1 MKKLQRVRT
10 RRQLLRATA
19 AGVLRATAVGAVSIP
34 FLALARKS
42 ASAQGGNGQG
52 GNGQG
57 GLKCFLKGTKI
68 STPSGDR
75 LVQDLRI
82 GDEVQTLAGRKTI
95 KWIGY
100 NKFTKEEGRAW
111 QDSVMPIRVARFAI
125 DDHTPHCDLYLSPWH
140 CIFLNQALI
149 PVMYLINE
157 ATIAQGT
164 PSDTPAI
171 EYYHIELDT
180 HEVIY
185 AEGALVESF
194 IDDDSN
200 RENFSNFVQYERLYG
215 AEPQSKM
222 TPFAPILRYRG
233 RREELKGL
241 VRSLISNVV
250 DVRDPIQ
257 SAYEPPCPASG
268 SGARLTVGRA
278 HRHHDDNAMASR
290 PPIAKQ
296 ESIIASSV
304 NKMILVGNLG
314 RDPEIRHTRDGRP
327 VAKRRR
333 QLSSSTSPQPVM
345 FCNSTGTGA
354 GPTNCL
360 KATAIATGRQS
371 RSLLC
376 PSKRERCN
384 GNERIS
390 PATAHG
396 HQRTADQWSRG
407 TCSRRWRDGRDVA
420 RPETADRRSEDSDAG
435 PRRRVRRQDDARH
448 QRGPPAVVRPLLR
461 DARRGSA

>member
-1 MKKLQRVRT
+1 MEGQAMKKLQHVRT

-19 AGVLRATAVGAVSIP
+19 VGVLRATAVGAASIP

-42 ASAQGGNGQG
+42 ASANQNGTNQNGNPQ
-52 GNGQG
+52 NGC
-57 GLKCFLKGTKI
+57 LLKGTKI
-68 STPSGDR
+68 STPAGDR
-75 LVQDLRI
+75 LVQDLQI

-140 CIFLNQALI
+140 CFFLNQALI

-164 PSDTPAI
+164 PSDMPAI

-257 SAYEPPCPASG
+257 IAYDQ
-268 SGARLTVGRA
+268 L
-278 HRHHDDNAMASR
+278 
-290 PPIAKQ
+290 
-296 ESIIASSV
+296 
-304 NKMILVGNLG
+304 
-314 RDPEIRHTRDGRP
+314 
-327 VAKRRR
+327 AKRAE
-333 QLSSSTSPQPVM
+333 VM
-345 FCNSTGTGA
+345 
-354 GPTNCL
+354 L
-360 KATAIATGRQS
+360 
-371 RSLLC
+371 
-376 PSKRERCN
+376 
-384 GNERIS
+384 
-390 PATAHG
+390 
-396 HQRTADQWSRG
+396 
-407 TCSRRWRDGRDVA
+407 V
-420 RPETADRRSEDSDAG
+420 
-435 PRRRVRRQDDARH
+435 
-448 QRGPPAVVRPLLR
+448 
-461 DARRGSA
+461 